1 MKNFFK
7 NKKVLV
13 AGGTG
18 LVGIQ
23 VLKRLSELG
32 AIVTSVS
39 LDKIKLNLKNVRF
52 LKYDLREYS
61 NCDKLT
67 KQKDIVINLAGV
79 AGSPQITRL
88 KPRSIFT
95 PNILFALNLLEASIK
110 NNIKIYLYTSS
121 YGVYNPAGRMSE
133 AQDLWSKNLS
143 PNDLYGGWAK
153 RTAELH
159 IKSIKTENKK
169 MIIPIVRPS
178 NIFGP
183 YANFD
188 KENSMVVPSLI
199 NKISASSKFVKLFG
213 DGTQIRDF
221 VYSKDV
227 AEMILNIISKK
238 LDGIFNIG
246 TGKGITIRELANK
259 IKKLSNSKS
268 KLIFQKKTFSGD
280 KKRILDIRKI
290 KENKIFINTNFD
302 IALEETIDWYLK
314 NKKKYKKRYNS
325 FLEK

>member
-302 IALEETIDWYLK
+302 IALEETID
-314 NKKKYKKRYNS
+314 
-325 FLEK
+325 